1 MTNFFRLQ
9 FVFSSFGPLF
19 ALMAVV
25 LVVQDRPWGAA
36 VAGLL
41 ALCAFVTFLALATG
55 MKRKSPSFEVVR
67 VDARLDQHVLSH
79 LISYLPPVLM
89 DDFGT
94 VETIVPVFAFYAIIV
109 LLMLRADSIY
119 VNPFFLWCGYRVHQ
133 VRLENDRSV
142 VIVTRR
148 TSTITG
154 DRLALYEVDATRLY
168 FAE

>member
-1 MTNFFRLQ
+1 MTNFFRFQ

-25 LVVQDRPWGAA
+25 FCVQNRPWGVAI
-36 VAGLL
+36 AGLL
-41 ALCAFVTFLALATG
+41 ALCAFLTFLALATG
-55 MKRKSPSFEVVR
+55 FKRKSPSYEVVR
-67 VDARLDQHVLSH
+67 VEARLDQHVLSH

-94 VETIVPVFAFYAIIV
+94 AETIVPVSAFYLIVV

-119 VNPFFLWCGYRVHQ
+119 VNPFFLWFGYRVHQ
-133 VRLENDRSV
+133 ARLENDRPII
-142 VIVTRR
+142 IVTRR
-148 TSTITG
+148 ESTITG
-154 DRLALYEVDATRLY
+154 DRLALYEIDATRLY